1 MQQLIL
7 KHEKHTTEGNSLD
20 AYAHSNTHTH
30 TEYAEIQD
38 NLYREHKREREQP
51 AVWDHNKIRRG
62 ERKK

>member
-1 MQQLIL
+1 MHMHIQ
-7 KHEKHTTEGNSLD
+7 
-20 AYAHSNTHTH
+20 THTH